1 MKQESTFSS
10 HSRGVFHRDL
20 KPENLLLDAIGCLKV
35 SGFGLSAL
43 PQEVREDGLLQTTC
57 EIPNYVAPEIFTA
70 DFSCP
75 PWFSSS
81 TKKLIKRILDPN
93 PFTRITT
100 AEDSPI
106 HVVDWRDEK
115 PTQPVT
121 MNAFELIPKCQGLD
135 LSSLFEKQMIKSK
148 C

>member
-1 MKQESTFSS
+1 MKQESTFSC
-10 HSRGVFHRDL
+10 HSRGVIRRDL

-35 SGFGLSAL
+35 SGFGLSTL
-43 PQEVREDGLLQTTC
+43 PQLVREDGLLQTTC

-93 PFTRITT
+93 PLTLKWLGMNGLRNVSPRFEQ
-100 AEDSPI
+100 EDVSLADVDAIFNEVDDSHI
-106 HVVDWRDEK
+106 HVVD
-115 PTQPVT
+115 
-121 MNAFELIPKCQGLD
+121 
-135 LSSLFEKQMIKSK
+135 
-148 C
+148 